1 MPAIAVTLLKVL
13 FLALLWIFVISC
25 AGVIRTDL
33 FGRAVPSSDLPQE
46 LEKPRKKRRKRGTP
60 TRVEVVEGPQTGA
73 WAELPDGSDPPLKIG
88 RTGDCAIRLDDD
100 YVSTLHAQIRADNAG
115 GWFIE
120 DRGST
125 NGTYVN
131 GQMVTQP
138 TTITMA
144 DTVRVGRTIMKLVS
158 V

>member
-1 MPAIAVTLLKVL
+1 M
-13 FLALLWIFVISC
+13 
-25 AGVIRTDL
+25 
-33 FGRAVPSSDLPQE
+33 
-46 LEKPRKKRRKRGTP
+46 
-60 TRVEVVEGPQTGA
+60 
-73 WAELPDGSDPPLKIG
+73 KIG
-88 RTGDCAIRLDDD
+88 RTGGDCAIRLDDD

-138 TTITMA
+138 TTISMA

-158 V
+158 A